1 MTIKKYVDLD
11 EVLRTKNPRLYKFL
25 PRFVL
30 SWLKRIICQDEVNE
44 TLTTLEDLDGV
55 EKMQGFLK
63 LKNITL
69 VLHGKENVPENG
81 RFIFASNHPLGGA
94 DGIIFMVAVAN
105 FYKNIKFLVNDIL
118 LFLPGVHSIFV
129 PLNKHGKQSKA
140 VVEAISKEYESDNQ
154 ILIFPA
160 GLVSR
165 KRKGVIADLEWN
177 KSFVNAAKK
186 YRRDVIPVYIDGC
199 NSNFFYNLANARKF
213 LGIRVNIEM
222 LFLVNEMFK
231 QKNKTI
237 NIYFGTPVSHE
248 NLTNIH
254 SPAEWA
260 QKIKEQ
266 VYALKFKNLKI

>member
-1 MTIKKYVDLD
+1 MFTKKYIDLD

-44 TLTTLEDLDGV
+44 TLANLDGLEGV

-63 LKNITL
+63 LENITL
-69 VLHGKENVPENG
+69 VLHGKEHIPSAG
-81 RFIFASNHPLGGA
+81 KFIFASNHPLGGA
-94 DGIIFMVAVAN
+94 DGIIFMVAVSH
-105 FYKNIKFLVNDIL
+105 FFTNIKFLVNDIL
-118 LFLPGVHSIFV
+118 LFLPGVKNIFV
-129 PLNKHGKQSKA
+129 PLNKHGKQSKEA
-140 VVEAISKEYESDNQ
+140 VEAINKEYVSDNQ

-165 KRKGVIADLEWN
+165 KRKGKIADLEWH

-186 YRRDVIPVYIDGC
+186 YERNVIPVYIDGC
-199 NSNFFYNLANARKF
+199 NSKFFYNLANVRKF
-213 LGIRVNIEM
+213 LGIRMNVEM
-222 LFLVNEMFK
+222 LFLVNEMFR

-237 NIYFGTPVSHE
+237 NIYFGMPISYKS
-248 NLTNIH
+248 LTNTH
-254 SPAEWA
+254 SPAQWA

-266 VYALKFKNLKI
+266 AYALKQ

>member
-1 MTIKKYVDLD
+1 MSIKKYIDLD
-11 EVLRTKNPRLYKFL
+11 AVLRTKNPRLYKFL

-30 SWLKRIICQDEVNE
+30 NWLKRIICQDEVNE
-44 TLTTLEDLDGV
+44 TLTNLDGVEGV

-63 LKNITL
+63 LENITL
-69 VLHGKENVPENG
+69 VLHGKENVPEAG

-94 DGIIFMVAVAN
+94 DGIIFMAAVSHFFA
-105 FYKNIKFLVNDIL
+105 NIKFLVNDIL
-118 LFLPGVHSIFV
+118 LFLPDVQNIFV
-129 PLNKHGKQSKA
+129 PLNKHGKQSKEA
-140 VVEAISKEYESDNQ
+140 VEVINKEYASDNQ

-165 KRKGVIADLEWN
+165 KRKGRIADLDWN

-186 YRRDVIPVYIDGC
+186 YERDIIPVYIDGC
-199 NSNFFYNLANARKF
+199 NSKFFYNLANARKR

-222 LFLVNEMFK
+222 LFLVSEMYK

-237 NIYFGTPVSHE
+237 NIYFGTPISHKS
-248 NLTNIH
+248 LTNMH
-254 SPAEWA
+254 SPAQWA

-266 VYALKFKNLKI
+266 VYALKQ